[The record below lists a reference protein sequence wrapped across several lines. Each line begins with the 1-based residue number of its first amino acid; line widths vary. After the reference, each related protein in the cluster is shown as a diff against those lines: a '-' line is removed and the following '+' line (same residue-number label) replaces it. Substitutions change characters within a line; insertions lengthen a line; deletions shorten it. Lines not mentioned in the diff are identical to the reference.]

1 MGQQNQK
8 TALQKQLDELK
19 QKVAGLQG
27 GLSQVRKR
35 IQGLTAVKP
44 GGGHAVVDRTRC
56 TGCGL
61 CEQLCPVR
69 AIKVTYV
76 ANIDA
81 QRCTGCGICVQ
92 NCPHGALSL
101 TGR

>member
-1 MGQQNQK
+1 MRQQNQK
-8 TALQKQLDELK
+8 TALQKQLGELK

-27 GLSQVRKR
+27 GLSQVRKS
-35 IQGLTAVKP
+35 IQELTTVKP
-44 GGGHAVVDRTRC
+44 GGGYAVVDRIRC

-81 QRCTGCGICVQ
+81 QRCTGCGICVE

-101 TGR
+101 RGT